1 MPEVSGII
9 LAGGRG
15 RRMGEADKGWIEQ
28 AGQPLIR
35 RVLDRLAPQV
45 DDIVISAN
53 RSLERYRTL
62 GHVVVS
68 DVYQGFAGPLA
79 GLHAALPHVHHETV
93 ASVPCDCPG
102 LPLDLVARL
111 RQVLESQRLDVVV
124 AKSGDRVHPVFC
136 LCRRSVW
143 RSLDAF
149 LAGGGR
155 KAETWYTSLAHAQ
168 VSFDDQPEAF
178 RNINAPEDL
187 TG

>member
-1 MPEVSGII
+1 
-9 LAGGRG
+9 
-15 RRMGEADKGWIEQ
+15 MGEADKGWIQ
-28 AGQPLIR
+28 LAGRPLVQH
-35 RVLDRLAPQV
+35 VLDRLVPQV

-62 GHVVVS
+62 GYAVVR

-79 GLHAALPHVHHETV
+79 GLHAALPHVRHDTV
-93 ASVPCDCPG
+93 AAVPCDCPQ

-111 RQVLESQRLDVVV
+111 REALESQRVDVVV
-124 AKSGDRVHPVFC
+124 AKSGDRVQPVVC

-149 LAGGGR
+149 LASGGR
-155 KAETWYTSLAHAQ
+155 KVESWYTSLPHAE
-168 VSFDDQPEAF
+168 VSFDDQPAAF
-178 RNINAPEDL
+178 RNVNAPQDL

>member
-1 MPEVSGII
+1 MREVSGII

-15 RRMGEADKGWIEQ
+15 RRMGEVDKGWIEL
-28 AGQPLIR
+28 AGRPLVR
-35 RVLDRLAPQV
+35 HVLDRLTSQV

-53 RSLERYRTL
+53 RSLERYRAL
-62 GHVVVS
+62 GYAVVS
-68 DVYQGFAGPLA
+68 DVYPGFAGPLA
-79 GLHAALPHVHHETV
+79 GLHAALPYVQHETV

-111 RQVLESQRLDVVV
+111 QEPLESRRLDVVV
-124 AKSGDRVHPVFC
+124 AKSGGRVHPVFC

-143 RSLDAF
+143 RGLDAF

-155 KAETWYTSLAHAQ
+155 KVESWYAGLAHAE
-168 VSFDDQPEAF
+168 VSFDDQLEAF

-187 TG
+187 AG